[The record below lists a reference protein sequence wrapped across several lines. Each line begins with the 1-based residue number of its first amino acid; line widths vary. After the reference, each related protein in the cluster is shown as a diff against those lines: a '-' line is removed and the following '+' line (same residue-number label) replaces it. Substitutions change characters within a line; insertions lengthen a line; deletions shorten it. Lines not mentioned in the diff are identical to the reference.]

1 MLMLVFVI
9 MSLIVT
15 NVCRGLRN
23 PQQRTGSD
31 GTPAEA
37 PRQSTEAARMVDLER
52 KNSKLA
58 RRASQKLQWKP
69 LDMSVSSDVAEIM
82 SPFNKAGP
90 EGK

>member
-1 MLMLVFVI
+1 M
-9 MSLIVT
+9 
-15 NVCRGLRN
+15 CRGLRN
-23 PQQRTGSD
+23 PQQRTGAD
-31 GTPAEA
+31 GTPAEV

-52 KNSKLA
+52 TNSKLA

-69 LDMSVSSDVAEIM
+69 LDMSVSSDVAEII